1 VGRWRTQGWTKPTG
15 ENPPARIDAKDTYE
29 WLPGG
34 FALLHRVEA
43 RVGEERVEGA
53 EMIGWDPVRSAY
65 ITQYF
70 GSDGQN
76 AYHATLIEE
85 EGALVW
91 TMRSQT
97 DRFAGRFTSDGNT
110 INGHWERLDEH
121 ENWQAWMDIT
131 LTRQS

>member
-1 VGRWRTQGWTKPTG
+1 MNGCREALPSYTG
-15 ENPPARIDAKDTYE
+15 LRLELAKS
-29 WLPGG
+29 
-34 FALLHRVEA
+34 ASR
-43 RVGEERVEGA
+43 GA
-53 EMIGWDPVRSAY
+53 EIIGWDPVRGAY

-91 TMRSQT
+91 SMRSQT

-121 ENWQAWMDIT
+121 ENWQPWMDIT